1 MLSQIIFLVFIIVI
15 TIFLLLELKK
25 LLIRFYIALQGP
37 FFAPTNSQRIQQIL
51 ELAEL
56 KSGEKVV
63 DLGSGDGRILI
74 ALVKANPDITAVG
87 IELNPTYV
95 KLSRANIQKAGLS
108 EKIEI
113 KKSSFWKEDLS
124 KCNVIVTYCI
134 KRVMGK
140 LEKKLKNEI
149 KESTKV
155 ISVFFQFP
163 TWKPKIES
171 GDIRLYQK

>member
-1 MLSQIIFLVFIIVI
+1 MWSQIIFLVSIIVV

-25 LLIRFYIALQGP
+25 VLIRFYIALQGP
-37 FFAPTNSQRIQQIL
+37 FFAPTNSQRIKQIL

-56 KSGEKVV
+56 KPGEKVV
-63 DLGSGDGRILI
+63 DLRSGDGRILI
-74 ALVKANPDITAVG
+74 ALVRAHPQIKAVG
-87 IELNPTYV
+87 VELNPKYV
-95 KLSRANIQKAGLS
+95 KLSRDNIKKAGLS
-108 EKIEI
+108 KKIEI
-113 KKSSFWKEDLS
+113 RKSNFWKEDLS
-124 KCNVIVTYCI
+124 EYDLIVTYCI
-134 KRVMGK
+134 KMVMGK
-140 LEKKLKNEI
+140 LERKLKDEI